1 MKDDSRSRR
10 RFLQTTG
17 AAGLAGLAAVAGC
30 SGQSP
35 DDANDSAANGST
47 QSANQTAGDGAA
59 TDEPAE
65 TDEPVSDEA
74 AEVETTY
81 KSREKYNEPGELLDD
96 FTDLSTWLSNAG
108 ELEPS
113 SEHAFRGDKSAK
125 LVGKGGDNASIARS
139 FENNRDLTKKDF
151 SLALRSTT
159 PSKFALFVYLR
170 DPFGNYAVL
179 ELRNITMETPDVG
192 WFRTAPGVYETSNTP
207 PDLTQISRIEIVAN
221 NATGDDIEVWVD
233 DLRIHDKPDKGYIV
247 FSWDDGRKS
256 YYDDAAPLHDEFEV
270 PAVQAAVP
278 RFVGQENFMTLG
290 ELKERHEAG
299 DEIVAHESIR
309 NRFHSL
315 SGDELEKTVRQNKQ
329 WLLGH
334 GFEGSNFVVYPGND
348 YDATALDVVNKYHYM
363 GGMNQSFE
371 PNTTS
376 AYAFDPLVLPR
387 TVGHDLDISK
397 RVVDLCAEHQNVG
410 ILNFHDFNNDNTMSK
425 GDYRKLLE
433 HVTQKEGIEVINFSD
448 LWKLRKSAP

>member
-17 AAGLAGLAAVAGC
+17 AAGLAGLVGVAGC

-35 DDANDSAANGST
+35 DDASDSAANGTT
-47 QSANQTAGDGAA
+47 QSANQTASGDTA
-59 TDEPAE
+59 TDEPTE
-65 TDEPVSDEA
+65 TEQPVTDEA
-74 AEVETTY
+74 AEVEATY
-81 KSREKYNEPGELLDD
+81 KSREKYSEPGELLDD

-108 ELEPS
+108 ELESS
-113 SEHAFRGDKSAK
+113 SEHAFRGNKSAK
-125 LVGKGGDNASIARS
+125 LIGKGGRNASIARS
-139 FENNRDLTKKDF
+139 FEDTRDLTKKDF
-151 SLALRSTT
+151 SLALRSST

-221 NATGDDIEVWVD
+221 NATDSDVEVFVD

-256 YYDDAAPLHDEFEV
+256 YYNDAAPMHDEFEV

-278 RFVGQENFMTLG
+278 RFVGQNKFMTLG
-290 ELKERHEAG
+290 ELKERYEAG
-299 DEIVAHESIR
+299 DEIVAHESIS

-315 SGDELEKTVRQNKQ
+315 GGNELEKIIQQNKK

-348 YDATALDVVNKYHYM
+348 YDATALDIVNKYHYM
-363 GGMNQSFE
+363 GGMNQSFQ

-376 AYAFDPLVLPR
+376 PYAFDPLVLPR
-387 TVGHDLDISK
+387 TVGHDLDIAK
-397 RVVDLCAEHQNVG
+397 RVVDLCAKHRNVG
-410 ILNFHDFNNDNTMSK
+410 ILNFHDFANENTMSK

-433 HVTQKEGIEVINFSD
+433 YVTKEQNVEVINFSE
-448 LWKLRKSAP
+448 LWKLRKSV